1 MAIKRGWVEAFHDD
15 ELVVALSDLRIVAST
30 LRELGVRFHDDDI
43 KISKLLG
50 LARLTGLTG
59 IGTAVGR
66 LEQEPAVG
74 ASLAR
79 YHRERREAHPG
90 RLEVSHLA
98 LLIKAI
104 QLLFAHLYPGWQVT
118 IGKNYRPGIV
128 KGFPHIGG
136 GEGEPTP
143 VDQPFT
149 GAVGDGPFS
158 QDAGHGVRV
167 GLADTRLY
175 PNERLAGHY
184 FGRDSDLLPVTQHE
198 FTEFDGHAAF
208 VASCILQQAPRAELH
223 LRPVLDDN
231 GDGSAWDAAVGVAEL
246 AQLSPHVVNL
256 SFGEFMTDDGTAPMV
271 LDAAV
276 RQFSRDIVVVASAGN
291 NGAAPAAGLPA
302 GVTARTASYPAA
314 LPTVV
319 GVGAV
324 DPENKPAK
332 FTPPDVPWISLLAR
346 GVDVVGAYVD
356 GKVNLPRHDRPV
368 TFRGTANWAGCSFA
382 AGVVTGVIAART
394 VPGQRSAREALEELI
409 DALARQ
415 AHQGLLLNPA
425 GH

>member
-1 MAIKRGWVEAFHDD
+1 MAVRRGWVETFHDD
-15 ELVVALSDLRIVAST
+15 ELVVARLDLPIVVST
-30 LRELGVRFHDDDI
+30 LREFGVRFHDRDI
-43 KISKLLG
+43 TDSKLLG

-59 IGTAVGR
+59 IREAVGR
-66 LEQEPAVG
+66 LEREPAVG
-74 ASLAR
+74 GSLAR
-79 YHRERREAHPG
+79 YRKERTEAHPG
-90 RLEVSHLA
+90 RLEVSDLA
-98 LLIKAI
+98 LLIRGI
-104 QLLFAHLYPGWQVT
+104 QLMFAHLYPGWQVAM
-118 IGKNYRPGIV
+118 GKNYRPGMV

-136 GEGEPTP
+136 GEGAPTP

-149 GAVGDGPFS
+149 GPVGDGPVRA
-158 QDAGHGVRV
+158 DAGQGVRV

-175 PNERLAGHY
+175 PDPRLAGRY
-184 FGRDSDLLPVTQHE
+184 VGRDADLLPATQHE
-198 FTEFDGHAAF
+198 FTEFAGHAAF
-208 VASCILQQAPRAELH
+208 VASCILQQAPQAELQ
-223 LRPVLDDN
+223 LRHVLDDH

-246 AQLSPHVVNL
+246 AQAGPDVVNL

-276 RQFSRDIVVVASAGN
+276 RQFSRDTVVVASAGN
-291 NGAAPAAGLPA
+291 NGAAPAVGLPA

-324 DPENKPAK
+324 DPENKPAR

-356 GKVNLPRHDRPV
+356 GKVTLPRHDHPV
-368 TFRGTANWAGCSFA
+368 AFHGTANWAGCSFA

-394 VPGQRSAREALEELI
+394 VPGQRSAREALDDLM
-409 DALARQ
+409 DALAR
-415 AHQGLLLNPA
+415 HPRPGLLLNPA
-425 GH
+425 GS

>member
-15 ELVVALSDLRIVAST
+15 ELVVALSDLGIVAST

-59 IGTAVGR
+59 IETAVGR

-98 LLIKAI
+98 LLIKGI
-104 QLLFAHLYPGWQVT
+104 HLLFAHLYPGWQVT
-118 IGKNYRPGIV
+118 IGKNYRPGMV

-149 GAVGDGPFS
+149 DAVGDGPVS

-175 PNERLAGHY
+175 PNERLAGRY
-184 FGRDSDLLPVTQHE
+184 FGRESDLLPVTQHE

-208 VASCILQQAPRAELH
+208 VASCVLQQAPRAELH
-223 LRPVLDDN
+223 LRHVLDDN
-231 GDGSAWDAAVGVAEL
+231 GDGSAWDAAVGVADL

-276 RQFSRDIVVVASAGN
+276 RQFSRDTVVVASAGN
-291 NGAAPAAGLPA
+291 NGAAPAVGLPA

-356 GKVNLPRHDRPV
+356 GKVNLPHHDHPI
-368 TFRGTANWAGCSFA
+368 TFHGTANWAGCSFA

-394 VPGQRSAREALEELI
+394 VPGQRSAREALEELT

-415 AHQGLLLNPA
+415 ARQGLLLNPA